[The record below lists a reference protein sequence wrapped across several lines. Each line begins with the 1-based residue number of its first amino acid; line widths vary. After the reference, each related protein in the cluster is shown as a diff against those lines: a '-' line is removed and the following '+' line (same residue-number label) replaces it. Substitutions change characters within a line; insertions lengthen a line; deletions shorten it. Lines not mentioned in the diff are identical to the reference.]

1 MTIEFRPT
9 NKLKPIRQK
18 AAFQLTIATAVLMCG
33 VSCFAQSPAKPVDNE
48 TQSATPEVPTESS
61 QTKTVKSAAADS
73 DGWHLFRGD
82 AASTGVA
89 KTDLSDEL
97 EIVWEFEV
105 PKGGFEGSPLIVATP
120 NSNEKTVYVGD
131 MDGTLYSLDLLTGDK
146 NWEAKTPL
154 GFAASPAYQDGK
166 IFIGDIDGFFYCFDQ
181 KGKELWKIETMGEIS
196 GAANF
201 YKGHV
206 LFGSQDANLYLLN
219 VDDGTE
225 VWKHETPDQIRC
237 STTVAGNRAF
247 VAGCDG
253 FLHVI
258 ELDSGKEIGNVN
270 INSPTQSTPAALDD
284 QVFFGTEQAEFI
296 GVDWKTAKATWSFAD
311 DNGQASVR
319 GSAAVTKGHVVFGA
333 RNRQVYSVSP
343 ITGKKNWAV
352 TLKANVDASPIIVG
366 DHVYVGSTDGRFY
379 KLSLANG
386 EKVWEKQFNGGFLS
400 SPAAAFGK
408 LVIATD
414 RGVVYCLGKKSP

>member
-1 MTIEFRPT
+1 MTNCSLSNVR
-9 NKLKPIRQK
+9 LKPFRFNTF
-18 AAFQLTIATAVLMCG
+18 FQIATVLICLSCSG
-33 VSCFAQSPAKPVDNE
+33 VCVAQESQDPSSKVKKPETAK
-48 TQSATPEVPTESS
+48 ATTSS
-61 QTKTVKSAAADS
+61 KSKKDEKPPS

-89 KTDLSDEL
+89 KTELPDDL

-131 MDGTLYSLDLLTGDK
+131 MDGTLYSLDLMTGDK
-146 NWEAKTPL
+146 NWASKTPL

-166 IFIGDIDGFFYCFDQ
+166 IFIGDIDGYFYCFDQ
-181 KGKELWKIETMGEIS
+181 KGKELWKMETMGEIS
-196 GAANF
+196 GGASF
-201 YKGHV
+201 YKGNV

-219 VDDGTE
+219 VEDGSE
-225 VWKHETPDQIRC
+225 VSKHETPDQIRC

-258 ELDSGKEIGNVN
+258 ELDTGEEIGNVN
-270 INSPTQSTPAALDD
+270 INSPTQSTPAALGE

-296 GVDWKTAKATWSFAD
+296 AVNWKSAKADWSFAD

-319 GSAAVTKGHVVFGA
+319 GSAAVTDGHVVFGA

-343 ITGKKNWAV
+343 ATGKKNWAV

-379 KLSLANG
+379 KLALKDG
-386 EKVWEKQFNGGFLS
+386 KKIWEKQFNGGFLS